1 MQLQEIINA
10 YEKDLAVVESFLEQG
25 RESYVDLIPEISRHI
40 IMSGG
45 KRIRPLLIMISADL
59 FGYHGENR
67 YPLAAAIEFIHTAS
81 LLHDDVIDHAS
92 MRRGK
97 AAANQ
102 LWGNAASVLVGD
114 YLYAMAFKFLTAS
127 NNQAVQELVSVA
139 TATMVEGETLQ
150 LIKSGDVNITEE
162 DYLSIVEKKTAIL
175 MATACALGPVLAGE
189 PSSSVDMMTDF
200 GMKLGITFQLT
211 DDTLDYVGVEED
223 FGKTIG
229 MDVREGKMTLPLIWS
244 LQNSPSSRADRIR
257 RIVAAKSADDGD
269 VEEVA
274 GFIRDTGGIEYAL
287 EKAGSFVAE
296 AKELIADIPPSFPR
310 DAMVVLSDHVLS
322 RTI

>member
-1 MQLQEIINA
+1 MQLQEVINA

-189 PSSSVDMMTDF
+189 PSSVVATMTDF

-211 DDTLDYVGVEED
+211 DDTLDYIGVEED
-223 FGKTIG
+223 FGKSIG
-229 MDVREGKMTLPLIWS
+229 MDV
-244 LQNSPSSRADRIR
+244 DR
-257 RIVAAKSADDGD
+257 KS
-269 VEEVA
+269 
-274 GFIRDTGGIEYAL
+274 
-287 EKAGSFVAE
+287 
-296 AKELIADIPPSFPR
+296 
-310 DAMVVLSDHVLS
+310 VV
-322 RTI
+322 

>member
-1 MQLQEIINA
+1 MQLQEVINS

-97 AAANQ
+97 AAANR

-139 TATMVEGETLQ
+139 TATMVEGETL
-150 LIKSGDVNITEE
+150 
-162 DYLSIVEKKTAIL
+162 
-175 MATACALGPVLAGE
+175 PVSYTHL
-189 PSSSVDMMTDF
+189 
-200 GMKLGITFQLT
+200 
-211 DDTLDYVGVEED
+211 
-223 FGKTIG
+223 
-229 MDVREGKMTLPLIWS
+229 TLPTK
-244 LQNSPSSRADRIR
+244 
-257 RIVAAKSADDGD
+257 RIV
-269 VEEVA
+269 
-274 GFIRDTGGIEYAL
+274 
-287 EKAGSFVAE
+287 
-296 AKELIADIPPSFPR
+296 
-310 DAMVVLSDHVLS
+310 
-322 RTI
+322 